1 MAPRKRKKKIV
12 DEGPFLFSEVEMS
25 GMITNVAIIETPVT
39 EKVDVPCETGSSDS
53 NPLTLSV
60 GTHDDV
66 VTETEKGG
74 VTDQESLNISV
85 LSVDEL
91 TTDERIVEAMTNVLW
106 QMKHMDKSQIR
117 RIAFSITVM
126 CQQGLELNKSYSVP
140 VIQDEEMSGCEL
152 AAWCYCTFMSAFTS
166 MQDKLQL
173 PYAEHYNKA
182 MESLNLN

>member
-1 MAPRKRKKKIV
+1 MASRKRKKVI
-12 DEGPFLFSEVEMS
+12 DEGPFLFSEEEML
-25 GMITNVAIIETPVT
+25 GMIENVTIIQTPEPPKETKPSENVEVSET
-39 EKVDVPCETGSSDS
+39 KVESSAS
-53 NPLTLSV
+53 LELS
-60 GTHDDV
+60 
-66 VTETEKGG
+66 
-74 VTDQESLNISV
+74 S
-85 LSVDEL
+85 
-91 TTDERIVEAMTNVLW
+91 DERIVVAMTNVLW

-173 PYAEHYNKA
+173 PYKSHYEKA
-182 MESLNLN
+182 LANLV

>member
-1 MAPRKRKKKIV
+1 MASRKRKKVI
-12 DEGPFLFSEVEMS
+12 DEGPFLFSEEEML
-25 GMITNVAIIETPVT
+25 GMIENVTIIQTPEPPKETKPSENVEVSET
-39 EKVDVPCETGSSDS
+39 KVESSAS
-53 NPLTLSV
+53 LELS
-60 GTHDDV
+60 
-66 VTETEKGG
+66 
-74 VTDQESLNISV
+74 S
-85 LSVDEL
+85 
-91 TTDERIVEAMTNVLW
+91 DERIVVAMTNVLW

-166 MQDKLQL
+166 MQAKLQL

>member
-1 MAPRKRKKKIV
+1 MASRKRKKVI
-12 DEGPFLFSEVEMS
+12 DEGPFLFSEEEML
-25 GMITNVAIIETPVT
+25 GMIENVTIIQTPEPPKETKPSENVEVSET
-39 EKVDVPCETGSSDS
+39 KVESSAS
-53 NPLTLSV
+53 LELS
-60 GTHDDV
+60 
-66 VTETEKGG
+66 
-74 VTDQESLNISV
+74 SV
-85 LSVDEL
+85 
-91 TTDERIVEAMTNVLW
+91 ERIVVAMTNVLW

-152 AAWCYCTFMSAFTS
+152 AAWCYCTFMSAFPS

>member
-1 MAPRKRKKKIV
+1 MASRKRKKVI
-12 DEGPFLFSEVEMS
+12 DEGPFLFSEEEML
-25 GMITNVAIIETPVT
+25 GMIENVTIIQTPEPPKETKPSENVEVSET
-39 EKVDVPCETGSSDS
+39 KVESSAS
-53 NPLTLSV
+53 LELS
-60 GTHDDV
+60 
-66 VTETEKGG
+66 
-74 VTDQESLNISV
+74 S
-85 LSVDEL
+85 
-91 TTDERIVEAMTNVLW
+91 DERIVVAMTNVIW